1 MRSSRGE
8 GCLPNPMWNLQ
19 LKLKKMKARLS
30 IWSRKKYG
38 DIYEDAKNIEKN
50 IDELEQNLINSEG
63 TRTLL
68 NKTKADDIQ
77 YLKVQ
82 DSILKQKARVKWLS
96 EGDQN
101 TTYFHSSLKDRRRRL
116 HINKIQDKQL
126 QWVEGNEDIS
136 KAAVRY
142 FKGIFCQ
149 THEFQD
155 MDELKSIL
163 PVVNDATNMDL
174 IAMPSTNEI
183 KEIVFT
189 MDPDSAPGLDGITAK
204 FFQVCWDIISK
215 DITLA
220 IQAFF
225 CGASLPSSFTHT
237 CIVMLPKVPF
247 PPHFS
252 DIRPISLCKAKYLPS
267 FLIQGKVNV

>member
-1 MRSSRGE
+1 
-8 GCLPNPMWNLQ
+8 
-19 LKLKKMKARLS
+19 MKARLS

-247 PPHFS
+247 PPTFFRH
-252 DIRPISLCKAKYLPS
+252 
-267 FLIQGKVNV
+267 